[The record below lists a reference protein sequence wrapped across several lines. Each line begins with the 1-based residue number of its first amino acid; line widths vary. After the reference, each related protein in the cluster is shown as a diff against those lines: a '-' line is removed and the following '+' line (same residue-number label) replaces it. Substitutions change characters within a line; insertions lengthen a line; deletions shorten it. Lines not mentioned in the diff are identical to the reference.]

1 MKLVSAYSHSVSVDN
16 AIKEMR
22 RQIPQDI
29 QPSLILCYYTEEYCP
44 QELSTDL
51 TKQFAHSVIMGASS
65 CKGIMTDKGFH
76 LGPVVGILAIIDT
89 PSSAYASAITSLDD
103 CPDVG
108 LATQRA
114 LNAALAKCGRTGEQ
128 PDLVVLHTS
137 SGAEEIAIDKIN
149 AEFGGYV
156 PLLGGTAADN
166 KITGDWSLFSHEFAY
181 KSAVSVTVLFPSQPV
196 TAGFQAGYSATEHFG
211 TVTKVKGRELIE
223 IDHKPCLDVYK
234 SWIAL
239 SDNVTLYDDQTLF
252 EHTNSFPFGRVS
264 YGVDEQPLYNLAH
277 PTQIGPHGG
286 IETFTSIQEG
296 ETVHLMSGS
305 KQRLISR
312 AERVIETAKQS
323 HLVNSSP
330 IGSISIFC
338 AGSMLN
344 IEKTMNQVSQQI
356 HNALDKKSYIC
367 PFTFGEQGGFNAGVN
382 SHGNL
387 MISSAVFHT

>member
-1 MKLVSAYSHSVSVDN
+1 MKLVSAYSHSVSVST
-16 AIKEMR
+16 AIDDMR

-44 QELSTDL
+44 QELSLEL
-51 TKQFAHSVIMGASS
+51 TNQFPQSVTMGASS
-65 CKGIMTDKGFH
+65 CRGIMTDKGFH
-76 LGPVVGILAIIDT
+76 QGPVVGILVITDNM
-89 PSSAYASAITSLDD
+89 SSAYASAITSLDE
-103 CPDVG
+103 CSDVG

-114 LNAALAKCGRTGEQ
+114 LNTALTKCKRTGEQ
-128 PDLVVLHTS
+128 PELIILHTS
-137 SGAEEIAIDKIN
+137 TGAEELAIDQIN
-149 AEFGGYV
+149 SEFGGYV
-156 PLLGGTAADN
+156 PLLGGTAADH
-166 KITGDWSLFSHEFAY
+166 KMTGEWSLFSQADAH

-196 TAGFQAGYSATEHFG
+196 TAGFQAGYSATEYSG

-223 IDHKPCLDVYK
+223 IDHKPSLNVYRD
-234 SWIAL
+234 WIAM
-239 SDNVTLYDDQTLF
+239 SDNVTLQDNQTLF
-252 EHTNSFPFGRVS
+252 ENTNSFPLGRVS
-264 YGVDEQPLYNLAH
+264 YGADGQALYNLAH
-277 PTQIGPHGG
+277 PTQIGPNGG

-296 ETVHLMSGS
+296 ETIHLMLGS

-323 HLVNSSP
+323 HLVDSSS

-344 IEKTMNQVSQQI
+344 IETAMDQVSKQI

-367 PFTFGEQGGFNAGVN
+367 PFTFGEQGGFNTGVN